1 MRREMEKLTAEEKER
16 WARTVQ
22 QTWLEGPKKGVF
34 EFARDAELYVQTV
47 GWFLS
52 EQIGE
57 TAANAKVIGRLALI
71 IEAMLEGSRPDDMA
85 SALQGINIGGDKP
98 LARADYL
105 EPDVKS
111 GD

>member
-1 MRREMEKLTAEEKER
+1 MEKLTAEEKER

-71 IEAMLEGSRPDDMA
+71 IEAMLEGSRP
-85 SALQGINIGGDKP
+85 
-98 LARADYL
+98 
-105 EPDVKS
+105 
-111 GD
+111 